1 MYGSAG
7 NERGSDKVV
16 LATYREIAER
26 FGLHSGPDAGRM
38 RAKRGGWPHEPQN
51 HPMDPVRVRV
61 PREAWDE
68 PGRARSYG
76 NKGAD
81 SRERS
86 RGNKTEQGAGDLAEL
101 REALARQEA
110 TTEALRS
117 STARLEVE
125 RAGLLEDASQ
135 ARQEARE
142 ARALAERRGEE
153 VAELRERLAR
163 QEALQP
169 LVERLQADRDAV
181 TAKLASVYQEAQE
194 ARQMADGRAVELADT
209 RERAGRA
216 EGEAEGLRAALRT
229 AEAQTASLQADVA
242 RERATAQAL
251 LQAEAAE
258 RQVAEEARAE
268 LAAWRQGGPLT
279 RALRAFFR
287 RGL

>member
-1 MYGSAG
+1 MGGSVE
-7 NERGSDKVV
+7 NERGSNEVV
-16 LATYREIAER
+16 LATYREISGR

-38 RAKRGGWPHEPQN
+38 KAKRAGWPHEAQN

-61 PREAWDE
+61 PRSAWDE
-68 PGRARSYG
+68 PRQARSYG
-76 NKGAD
+76 NKGTD
-81 SRERS
+81 SRERA
-86 RGNKTEQGAGDLAEL
+86 GTNKPEHGSGEL

-110 TTEALRS
+110 TAEALRS
-117 STARLEVE
+117 SLARLEAE

-181 TAKLASVYQEAQE
+181 TAELASVYQEAQE
-194 ARQMADGRAVELADT
+194 ARALADRRVVELVDT

-216 EGEAEGLRAALRT
+216 EGEGLRTALRT
-229 AEAQTASLQADVA
+229 AEVQTAALQADVA

-258 RQVAEEARAE
+258 RQVAEAAREE

-287 RGL
+287 RG